1 MKLRYWRVGLL
12 GISLTLWTVL
22 LGGIVVN
29 KFWVPSFATVG
40 HLERG
45 CYLTD
50 ALWFYVQCN
59 GFAFSEM
66 AGAVLTFPYLVW
78 ISPVVI
84 LSVPL
89 FVIPLWFFLLF
100 PGWYAWSRIRRS

>member
-12 GISLTLWTVL
+12 FISLALWAVL

-29 KFWVPSFATVG
+29 IFWVPSFSTVG
-40 HLERG
+40 HIEHG

-59 GFAFSEM
+59 GFAFSEI
-66 AGAVLTFPYLVW
+66 AGAVLTLPYLVW
-78 ISPVVI
+78 LSPVLI
-84 LSVPL
+84 LWAPL
-89 FVIPLWFFLLF
+89 FGVPLWFFLLF
-100 PGWYAWSRIRRS
+100 PAWYAWSRFHRS